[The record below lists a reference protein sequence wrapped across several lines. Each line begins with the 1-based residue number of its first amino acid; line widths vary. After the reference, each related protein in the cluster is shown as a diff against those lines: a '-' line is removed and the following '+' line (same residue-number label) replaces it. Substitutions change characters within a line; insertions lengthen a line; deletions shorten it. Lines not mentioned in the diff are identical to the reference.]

1 MLCTLS
7 RLSRRR
13 AGPERRSWP
22 PRSRPSTT
30 LAASHP
36 LKNGAPKLK
45 PIAAFLTLLLTSG
58 CSLIFVKGPPQVRPG
73 ATTPATAICTTT
85 RLIPMVDGLLA
96 LAWGISATRFLTDED
111 VDADVETYL
120 AAYAPP
126 LLMAGSAVEGWRRV
140 TRCNEFMLTP
150 VNSEEAAATYE
161 TYFRWRPPMLLP
173 LVQPPLVPRKL
184 SALPV
189 PSRLPAWFKSNR

>member
-1 MLCTLS
+1 
-7 RLSRRR
+7 
-13 AGPERRSWP
+13 
-22 PRSRPSTT
+22 
-30 LAASHP
+30 
-36 LKNGAPKLK
+36 
-45 PIAAFLTLLLTSG
+45 
-58 CSLIFVKGPPQVRPG
+58 
-73 ATTPATAICTTT
+73 
-85 RLIPMVDGLLA
+85 MVDGLLA

-126 LLMAGSAVEGWRRV
+126 LLMAGSGVEGWRRV

-150 VNSEEAAATYE
+150 INSEEAAATYE

-173 LVQPPLVPRKL
+173 LVQPPLVPRES

-189 PSRLPAWFKSNR
+189 PSRLPAWFRVQPVSWLTERHKFEADPDNPVSGDGRAG